1 IVFVAGL
8 GGAEHMEPA
17 HVAELLRWEMSQR
30 AGDRS
35 ATFAVRPISVTTEMV
50 HRIERTDGTGTT
62 GLVDVYGYQPKE
74 ILDAQQP
81 APAAALRRVITLALT
96 VLAGI
101 IIWCTA
107 VIRSTGQRRAK
118 SVPQMLQ
125 LMFCLLAL
133 LVLGTYFLTAL
144 YALAAAM
151 IVAVHGSNRGGPLIA
166 WPQWTV
172 LIASVGAML
181 LPNVREY
188 LTQSAELYQRM
199 MRYIWT
205 ASTRN
210 QLTGQMQGLLD
221 RVNER
226 PEIRAVHVV
235 GFSFG
240 ALLVLDTL
248 YPAVDRPA
256 PVQQVRSMVTLGC
269 PFDRVRLLNPPAAEG
284 RAAATRDPARWTNI
298 SQPID
303 VAASNFADGDD
314 KTKTASTG
322 LLLSDGTVRKPDVNC
337 VWNRQS
343 RLTPANFLMLASLS
357 THGQYWDS
365 STISRS
371 ALGLVVDTLYAD
383 TPALR

>member
-35 ATFAVRPISVTTEMV
+35 ATFAVRPISVATEMV

-62 GLVDVYGYQPKE
+62 GLVDVYGYQPKK

-107 VIRSTGQRRAK
+107 VIRSIGQRRAK

-151 IVAVHGSNRGGPLIA
+151 IVAGHGSGP
-166 WPQWTV
+166 
-172 LIASVGAML
+172 
-181 LPNVREY
+181 R
-188 LTQSAELYQRM
+188 
-199 MRYIWT
+199 
-205 ASTRN
+205 
-210 QLTGQMQGLLD
+210 
-221 RVNER
+221 R
-226 PEIRAVHVV
+226 PPV
-235 GFSFG
+235 
-240 ALLVLDTL
+240 
-248 YPAVDRPA
+248 A
-256 PVQQVRSMVTLGC
+256 P
-269 PFDRVRLLNPPAAEG
+269 PPAARVVPPV
-284 RAAATRDPARWTNI
+284 RA
-298 SQPID
+298 
-303 VAASNFADGDD
+303 
-314 KTKTASTG
+314 
-322 LLLSDGTVRKPDVNC
+322 
-337 VWNRQS
+337 
-343 RLTPANFLMLASLS
+343 
-357 THGQYWDS
+357 
-365 STISRS
+365 
-371 ALGLVVDTLYAD
+371 
-383 TPALR
+383 

>member
-1 IVFVAGL
+1 YIGR
-8 GGAEHMEPA
+8 H
-17 HVAELLRWEMSQR
+17 
-30 AGDRS
+30 
-35 ATFAVRPISVTTEMV
+35 
-50 HRIERTDGTGTT
+50 
-62 GLVDVYGYQPKE
+62 
-74 ILDAQQP
+74 
-81 APAAALRRVITLALT
+81 
-96 VLAGI
+96 
-101 IIWCTA
+101 
-107 VIRSTGQRRAK
+107 RAK

-144 YALAAAM
+144 YALAEAVF
-151 IVAVHGSNRGGPLIA
+151 VAVRGSNHGDPLIA
-166 WPQWTV
+166 WPQWVV
-172 LIASVGAML
+172 LSASVAAML
-181 LPNVREY
+181 LPNARER
-188 LTQSAELYQRM
+188 LTQSAEIYQRM
-199 MRYIWT
+199 MRYIWA

-210 QLTGQMQGLLD
+210 QLTGQVQGLLD

-226 PEIRAVHVV
+226 PEIRTVHVV

-256 PVQQVRSMVTLGC
+256 PIQQVHSMVTIGC
-269 PFDRVRLLNPPAAEG
+269 PFDLIRMLNPPYAQG

-357 THGQYWDS
+357 
-365 STISRS
+365 
-371 ALGLVVDTLYAD
+371 
-383 TPALR
+383 